1 MEESAPKTRVNL
13 WKRIWH
19 VILRVFKILAIC
31 LLSFGLTLCAI
42 NVYICV
48 RESFHILTPE
58 EAIEVDAD
66 CIIVLGAA
74 VWNGDTPSPMLQ
86 DRLDCGISL
95 YEGGAAPKLLM
106 SGDHGTLYYNEV
118 GAMLQYA
125 MDKGVPAEDIF
136 LDHAGFSTYESLYRA
151 KYIYG
156 AEKVIICT
164 QTYHLYRAM
173 YVGDMLGM
181 EVYGVPSETRDYAG
195 QMYYNA
201 REFAARIK
209 DFGYCIFW
217 PEPTHLGDPIDLN
230 GSGVI
235 TH

>member
-1 MEESAPKTRVNL
+1 MPPKQIYL
-13 WKRIWH
+13 LI
-19 VILRVFKILAIC
+19 IYLRVIQVLAIC
-31 LLSFGLTLCAI
+31 VLTFVLSLCAI
-42 NVYICV
+42 NIYVCA
-48 RESFHILTPE
+48 RESFHILTPQ
-58 EAIEVDAD
+58 EAMEKDAD

-74 VWNGDTPSPMLQ
+74 VSNGDTPSPMLQ

-95 YEGGAAPKLLM
+95 YKGGAAPKMLM
-106 SGDHGTLYYNEV
+106 SGDHGTQYYNEV
-118 GAMLQYA
+118 GVMLQYA
-125 MDKGVPAEDIF
+125 VDNGVPAENVF

-156 AEKVIICT
+156 ADKVIICT

-173 YVGDMLGM
+173 YIGDMLGM
-181 EVYGVPSETRDYAG
+181 EVYGVPSETREYAG
-195 QMYYNA
+195 QMYYNC

-209 DFGYCIFW
+209 DFGYCIIW
-217 PEPTHLGDPIDLN
+217 PEPTLLGDPIDLS

>member
-1 MEESAPKTRVNL
+1 MRGNVRHRS
-13 WKRIWH
+13 IWRR
-19 VILRVFKILAIC
+19 ILRFLVTAGKVVITC
-31 LLSFGLTLCAI
+31 VLTCALILCAL

-48 RESFHILTPE
+48 RESSRILTPE
-58 EAIEVDAD
+58 EAQDIEVDA
-66 CIIVLGAA
+66 IIVLGAA

-86 DRLDCGISL
+86 DRLDCGIAL
-95 YEGGAAPKLLM
+95 YESGCAPKMLM

-118 GAMLQYA
+118 GTMLQYA
-125 MDKGVPAEDIF
+125 VDHGVPAEDVF

-156 AEKVIICT
+156 ADSVVICT

-173 YVGDMLGM
+173 YIGDMLGM
-181 EVYGVPSETRDYAG
+181 EVYGVPAETREYAG
-195 QMYYNA
+195 QMYYNV

-217 PEPTHLGDPIDLN
+217 PDPTHLGDPIDLN